1 MLEKSSCL
9 QLTRSEYELVVKAFG
24 GEVVDLVKISSVL
37 TSTGYTSD
45 EIDEMLKTG
54 QYRIV
59 ED

>member
-9 QLTRSEYELVVKAFG
+9 QLTRSEYELIIEAFR